1 MAAQTTALVSDFG
14 NIFSP
19 LIFDK
24 INLISTTC
32 PHAAQITAD
41 RARTLNDKLFIPIL
55 ILNAYVRAK
64 AESFIL
70 HVYRSNPAAIDFNW
84 ILLA

>member
-1 MAAQTTALVSDFG
+1 MATKTTALVSYLG

-24 INLISTTC
+24 INLISAAC
-32 PHAAQITAD
+32 PHTAQITAD
-41 RARTLNDKLFIPIL
+41 RARTLNDKLFISLL

-70 HVYRSNPAAIDFNW
+70 HVYRSNPAAIDLNW